1 MPRSIQTAEIL
12 KRYQNEYKD
21 IQSFDDIREIRAGRL
36 REISLDRAELEIKRP
51 ISSIKI
57 TLNYL
62 YKAKVGLT
70 LLVVY

>member
-36 REISLDRAELEIKRP
+36 REISLIALSWK
-51 ISSIKI
+51 SK
-57 TLNYL
+57 
-62 YKAKVGLT
+62 GLS
-70 LLVVY
+70 VP

>member
-51 ISSIKI
+51 ISSIK
-57 TLNYL
+57 
-62 YKAKVGLT
+62 
-70 LLVVY
+70 